1 MDTDASRERWDSRS
15 KLALAGL
22 VALCVAS
29 LAWLVHPWYEASDE
43 TNDAS
48 IYIACARSLLAGEG
62 YTYLDQP
69 FAVRPPGWSV
79 LVAGVLALR
88 GLDFQALNLLSS
100 AFGILCTAFV
110 FVHARARVGTWIALP
125 LALGVWLHD
134 GFQRLSNQ
142 PMSDVA
148 GAALLFVGFAL
159 ERWAA
164 RRPSWQRDVVLGLAI
179 GASTYVRSVVILFV
193 PAIVLARVL
202 ERWHERRALP
212 AAGGRAGD
220 AGRDEARRDGGRGR
234 DAAAIAPDRALGAG
248 LDVASA
254 GGGRAATRQDAD
266 HVAPDS
272 ARSSWL
278 RFALVRVLPL
288 VVAVVAIKLP
298 WDVRNAFQRP
308 PTPVE
313 QNYLLDYS
321 TAMWR
326 VDGGDPTSERRPLAQ
341 IADRIPERTR
351 TVAALLGSGMRERDS
366 VLAFAAGA
374 LALALVIGVA
384 WKRRSS
390 PELFALLA
398 TGVLLVYF
406 GFRDRLVLPIY
417 LVALVSACDG
427 VLLVAR
433 RAGVARSAA
442 VALAA
447 VLWVRPLVDFHPRA
461 GWDDLRKAH
470 ELYVANAEAL
480 TRELGPD
487 ARVAT
492 VVGWHWSVYLDRPVW
507 STFFVARRS
516 GDAAVEALLERLEI
530 DAVIVWPRLPSDRAA
545 RPWFERTLGAP
556 GAAGEVLVYRTRR

>member
-1 MDTDASRERWDSRS
+1 MGTDAVRDRLDARA
-15 KLALAGL
+15 KLALLGL
-22 VALCVAS
+22 VVMCVVS
-29 LAWLVHPWYEASDE
+29 LRWLVHPWYEAGDE

-48 IYIACARSLLAGEG
+48 IYIACARSLLAGDG
-62 YTYLDQP
+62 YTYLEQP

-88 GLDFQALNLLSS
+88 GLDFHALNLLSS

-110 FVHARARVGTWIALP
+110 FLHARARVGTWIALP

-134 GFQRLSNQ
+134 GFQRLANQ

-148 GAALLFVGFAL
+148 GAALLFVCFAI

-164 RRPSWQRDVVLGLAI
+164 RRPSWRRDVVLGLAI

-193 PAIVLARVL
+193 PAIVVARLL
-202 ERWHERRALP
+202 ERWHERRVASS
-212 AAGGRAGD
+212 AGMGAHGIAYGARHDSIGD
-220 AGRDEARRDGGRGR
+220 ASSRAVSRNDADGVEPGTVR
-234 DAAAIAPDRALGAG
+234 
-248 LDVASA
+248 ASA
-254 GGGRAATRQDAD
+254 G
-266 HVAPDS
+266 
-272 ARSSWL
+272 SSESWP
-278 RFALVRVLPL
+278 RFALLRLVPL
-288 VVAVVAIKLP
+288 VVAVLAIKLP
-298 WDVRNAFQRP
+298 WDVRNALFRP

-326 VDGGDPTSERRPLAQ
+326 VDGGDPTSERRPVAQ
-341 IADRIPERTR
+341 IAQRIPERTQ
-351 TVAALLGSGMRERDS
+351 TVVALLGSGMRERDS
-366 VLAFAAGA
+366 GLAFAAGA
-374 LALALVIGVA
+374 LVLALVAGVA

-427 VLLVAR
+427 VLLAAR
-433 RAGVARSAA
+433 AAGTARVVSI
-442 VALAA
+442 VLAA
-447 VLWVRPLVDFHPRA
+447 VLWVRPLVDFHPRT
-461 GWDDLRKAH
+461 GWDDLQKAH
-470 ELYVANAEAL
+470 ELYVANAAAVER
-480 TRELGPD
+480 TLGPD

-492 VVGWHWSVYLDRPVW
+492 VIGWHWSVYLDRPVW
-507 STFFVARRS
+507 STFFVARRD
-516 GDAAVEALLERLEI
+516 GDDAVAALLERREI
-530 DAVIVWPRLPSDRAA
+530 DAVILWPRLPSDRGA

-556 GAAGEVLVYRTRR
+556 TVAGEVLVYPTRW